1 MLLSGF
7 YSIREGKY
15 IQNGLVAP
23 CMKPHIGSD
32 NKRISII
39 YYLNS
44 EKEWK
49 EEKLRTKKGIPFD
62 LELINSFL
70 EIDKKYNLNYFNKLI

>member
-1 MLLSGF
+1 MS
-7 YSIREGKY
+7 SY
-15 IQNGLVAP
+15 IKDLKKQKSRKQEILYPG
-23 CMKPHIGSD
+23 
-32 NKRISII
+32 
-39 YYLNS
+39 

-62 LELINSFL
+62 FELINSFL

>member
-1 MLLSGF
+1 MS
-7 YSIREGKY
+7 SY
-15 IQNGLVAP
+15 IKDLKKQKSRKQEILYPG
-23 CMKPHIGSD
+23 
-32 NKRISII
+32 
-39 YYLNS
+39 

>member
-1 MLLSGF
+1 MS
-7 YSIREGKY
+7 SY
-15 IQNGLVAP
+15 IKDLKKQKSRKQEILYPG
-23 CMKPHIGSD
+23 
-32 NKRISII
+32 
-39 YYLNS
+39 

-62 LELINSFL
+62 FELKNSFL